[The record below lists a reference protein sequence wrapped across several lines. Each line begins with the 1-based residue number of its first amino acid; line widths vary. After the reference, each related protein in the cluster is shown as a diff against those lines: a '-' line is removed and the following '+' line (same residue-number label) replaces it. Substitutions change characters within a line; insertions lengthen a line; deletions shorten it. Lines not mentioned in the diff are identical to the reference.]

1 MTGIWLDQL
10 VSTMPPSLRLNI
22 VDEEGR
28 TLYKGFVAN
37 LLHSSIDRMLPVVK
51 VNISTDMRKA
61 AGKTERIPLP
71 EETMVSVENL
81 GEYKFSDLEC
91 VVWQNIVI
99 KAK

>member
-10 VSTMPPSLRLNI
+10 VSTMPPSQRVSI

-28 TLYKGFVAN
+28 NLYKGYVAN
-37 LLHSSIDRMLPVVK
+37 LIHSDIDGLCQVVK
-51 VNISTDMRKA
+51 VNISTDVRKA
-61 AGKTERIPLP
+61 AGKNERMPLQEKTVIP
-71 EETMVSVENL
+71 EENL

-91 VVWQNIVI
+91 VVYQNVVI